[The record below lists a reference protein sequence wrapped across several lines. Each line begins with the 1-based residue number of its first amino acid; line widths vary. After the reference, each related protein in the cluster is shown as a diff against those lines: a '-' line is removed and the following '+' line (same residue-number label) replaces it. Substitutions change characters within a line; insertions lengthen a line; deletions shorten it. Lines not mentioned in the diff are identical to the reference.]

1 VCYWELNSGNCLHE
15 FEEYGSPVLRLDST
29 SRKIVAL
36 FSEECIRV
44 WETSGTLLTTIE
56 LDGPCHSFTM
66 LADKH
71 IVTSLESYIVIYDV
85 ETGEK
90 LSKKLVELQDRGVAL
105 IRHINALDSAHV
117 VCSVGR
123 DLQVIPCNLK
133 LKID

>member
-1 VCYWELNSGNCLHE
+1 MPSYFQQWIKNSAISSCLMQSAHGNLYGVLN
-15 FEEYGSPVLRLDST
+15 LDVFFKSQ
-29 SRKIVAL
+29 L
-36 FSEECIRV
+36 F
-44 WETSGTLLTTIE
+44 LTT
-56 LDGPCHSFTM
+56 HTYKS
-66 LADKH
+66 H
-71 IVTSLESYIVIYDV
+71 IVIYDV

-105 IRHINALDSAHV
+105 IRHINALDSAHI

>member
-1 VCYWELNSGNCLHE
+1 MQVILVGQLQARSCSYALLLLVVDQE
-15 FEEYGSPVLRLDST
+15 FCHFFLLDAIS
-29 SRKIVAL
+29 SWQLIWSFKFRCFFKSQL
-36 FSEECIRV
+36 FP
-44 WETSGTLLTTIE
+44 TT
-56 LDGPCHSFTM
+56 HTYKS
-66 LADKH
+66 H
-71 IVTSLESYIVIYDV
+71 IVIYDV

-105 IRHINALDSAHV
+105 IRHINALDSAHI